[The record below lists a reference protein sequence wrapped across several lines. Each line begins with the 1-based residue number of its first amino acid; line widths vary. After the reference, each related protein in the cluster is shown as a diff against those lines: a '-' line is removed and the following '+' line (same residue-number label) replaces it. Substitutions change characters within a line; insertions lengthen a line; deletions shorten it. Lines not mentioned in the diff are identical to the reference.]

1 MNQVNNFK
9 IHKFFKIIKKEL
21 CYLSWYANPNQTQ
34 AMLWGGEFK
43 LKKVCNQPDPKAKVI
58 IRKLPMSLLH
68 RKLVGM
74 PHVQSSKEQSKTQCP
89 FLNLTRNLVE

>member
-1 MNQVNNFK
+1 
-9 IHKFFKIIKKEL
+9 
-21 CYLSWYANPNQTQ
+21 
-34 AMLWGGEFK
+34 MLIRTRPKPCFGGGEFK